1 MNLSSGM
8 KTSDF
13 DSTAAS
19 RNGGNDPNPNQ
30 IIPPTNEAVE
40 TVLDDRPNTNNN
52 TENIFDA
59 ESQTRARAPRD
70 DDDSFFVP
78 DGTSGDAPANNGNT
92 PPSASAP
99 KKWMSIVMNNNLAT
113 LAVVAASA
121 MLATTLVG
129 AIGVLKTR
137 TGADKIQISKATAT
151 DCIERRLHDTKP
163 HHIAVETAAA
173 VPSLEGRKLSTCT
186 VTIDPPD
193 VSSNF
198 ANCVG
203 SSSPGNS
210 NVLQQAINDATAG
223 DVICMNPGKYYTAC
237 QTRINKALTIR
248 GACAGIVANSSDTF
262 DPTSQTRTGCTA
274 GGETVWVASNAYDD
288 SNGGLQG
295 IFVDVSDVT
304 IDGIS
309 FYEETET
316 FRRTVGVLCDAPPGN
331 YENISVLNNYM
342 KGNKISSD
350 CPIGGP
356 SGSTNFPKTITNLEY
371 SGNFIKASHEGI
383 WEPLG
388 FRGLGFSAGEWATP
402 ILTDLKIVNNVIGCK
417 EPHVSSCQTV
427 NLYRSFVTGES
438 SISGNNFYE
447 NTNAFCPISTNAQFF
462 DTDKGGVIPDGWD
475 NVNAGVCP
483 KYSAAPSMSPYP
495 SVSVSPS
502 KSAAPSVSAAPS
514 KSGKEPK
521 PKSPKPKSGKCTGRV
536 RK

>member
-19 RNGGNDPNPNQ
+19 RNGGNGCRCRTLATDLINSITSLRKHTVVVAAKTRALPAGEESLLLLLQCDDLRGQHEIQAGEGRAYSYSVINDLRLRGQHEIQNPNPNQ

-78 DGTSGDAPANNGNT
+78 DGTSGDAPTNNGNT
-92 PPSASAP
+92 HPSASAP

-193 VSSNF
+193 VTSSL

-203 SSSPGNS
+203 SSSPGNN
-210 NVLQQAINDATAG
+210 NVLQQAINDAQPG
-223 DVICMNPGKYYTAC
+223 HVICMNPGLYYTAC

-248 GACAGIVANSSDTF
+248 GACFGIVADSSDTF
-262 DPTSQTRTGCTA
+262 DPTSQTRTGCAA
-274 GGETVWVASNAYDD
+274 GGETVWVASNSYGD

-295 IFVDVSDVT
+295 IFVDHSDVT

-309 FYEETET
+309 FYEDTET

-356 SGSTNFPKTITNLEY
+356 NDKMGGS
-371 SGNFIKASHEGI
+371 
-383 WEPLG
+383 
-388 FRGLGFSAGEWATP
+388 R
-402 ILTDLKIVNNVIGCK
+402 
-417 EPHVSSCQTV
+417 
-427 NLYRSFVTGES
+427 
-438 SISGNNFYE
+438 
-447 NTNAFCPISTNAQFF
+447 
-462 DTDKGGVIPDGWD
+462 
-475 NVNAGVCP
+475 
-483 KYSAAPSMSPYP
+483 
-495 SVSVSPS
+495 
-502 KSAAPSVSAAPS
+502 
-514 KSGKEPK
+514 
-521 PKSPKPKSGKCTGRV
+521 
-536 RK
+536 